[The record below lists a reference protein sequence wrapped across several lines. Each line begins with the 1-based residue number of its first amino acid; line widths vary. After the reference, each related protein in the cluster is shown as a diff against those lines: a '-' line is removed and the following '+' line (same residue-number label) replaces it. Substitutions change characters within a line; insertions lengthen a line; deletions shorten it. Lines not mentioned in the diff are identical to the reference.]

1 MKRPTRRAFLRG
13 LGLVT
18 AGSYFG
24 RPLWSLAQAQ
34 YTLPPSGI
42 LGSDGKLYKISRVGR
57 DPENNLVLGLFDLD
71 AKRSRIEVRNGSNP
85 EQIVKT
91 ITPEVDSKQNIR
103 DIELTDHGTAVLFAN
118 GAVVY
123 VESGERILPP
133 LGVVQGAMVAFDER
147 NGRRIYGRDARRVHE
162 NGDVDLDGAIYD
174 CPAGGGEC
182 TSVQCG
188 QEGSEGALTD
198 VQIAENGDRLQLH
211 DGKVTIFNGGSATI
225 KATLSRGQSLTGQ
238 SSPSELIKGFRA
250 GRGGVV
256 GSDWG
261 PCGIVDP
268 SAMVDRPGTLVSDQD
283 GKPLARMVLWSPAND
298 ALGIARAQAA
308 VLVGKFEMDK
318 IKWTPPNA
326 ANPLGIPA
334 NLVIDANAQIVDMAT
349 GQHLGGFYSLSVF
362 ETAIDP
368 HFVLDE
374 NGSVTAM
381 ALGGSAAMVA
391 DGAGAPSTL
400 LGVVTHLASMRFA
413 GAANDNSLSFA
424 HSATGWWWAGSR
436 FRAVSSRGWMKAR
449 LRWLGWRQARLGL
462 WRIWTT
468 TSSLSVR
475 LRFRW
480 RSWPRCCL
488 RGRAWLP

>member
-147 NGRRIYGRDARRVHE
+147 NGRRLYGRDARRVHE

-174 CPAGGGEC
+174 CPADGGEC
-182 TSVQCG
+182 KSVQ
-188 QEGSEGALTD
+188 SAKRGA
-198 VQIAENGDRLQLH
+198 
-211 DGKVTIFNGGSATI
+211 
-225 KATLSRGQSLTGQ
+225 KA
-238 SSPSELIKGFRA
+238 SSSTCR
-250 GRGGVV
+250 
-256 GSDWG
+256 
-261 PCGIVDP
+261 
-268 SAMVDRPGTLVSDQD
+268 
-283 GKPLARMVLWSPAND
+283 SP
-298 ALGIARAQAA
+298 
-308 VLVGKFEMDK
+308 K
-318 IKWTPPNA
+318 
-326 ANPLGIPA
+326 
-334 NLVIDANAQIVDMAT
+334 MAT
-349 GQHLGGFYSLSVF
+349 GF
-362 ETAIDP
+362 
-368 HFVLDE
+368 
-374 NGSVTAM
+374 
-381 ALGGSAAMVA
+381 
-391 DGAGAPSTL
+391 
-400 LGVVTHLASMRFA
+400 
-413 GAANDNSLSFA
+413 SF
-424 HSATGWWWAGSR
+424 TTEGSR
-436 FRAVSSRGWMKAR
+436 
-449 LRWLGWRQARLGL
+449 
-462 WRIWTT
+462 
-468 TSSLSVR
+468 SLTVEA
-475 LRFRW
+475 
-480 RSWPRCCL
+480 PQ
-488 RGRAWLP
+488 